1 MSQEC
6 CNAVLHKK
14 LPSRIVSFNT
24 LALRHFNFLVYKYMN
39 ESFAFSQFFFIYI
52 IIIDSIGSL
61 VSVNDDSV
69 VICSGLRDS
78 WVRWIGRRRAAGGE
92 FRKREHEN
100 KTGGNWGEEG
110 VFPTTW
116 GPRTGYMDSDLL
128 TRINIV
134 RNGGVCRNERLL
146 SSNSFH
152 PSG

>member
-1 MSQEC
+1 
-6 CNAVLHKK
+6 
-14 LPSRIVSFNT
+14 
-24 LALRHFNFLVYKYMN
+24 MN
-39 ESFAFSQFFFIYI
+39 ESFAFSQFFLYI

-116 GPRTGYMDSDLL
+116 EPRTGYMDSDLL

>member
-1 MSQEC
+1 
-6 CNAVLHKK
+6 
-14 LPSRIVSFNT
+14 
-24 LALRHFNFLVYKYMN
+24 MN
-39 ESFAFSQFFFIYI
+39 ESFAFSQFFLYI

-69 VICSGLRDS
+69 
-78 WVRWIGRRRAAGGE
+78 AGGE

-116 GPRTGYMDSDLL
+116 EPRTGYMDSDLL